1 MTARG
6 SRPSG
11 PGRREWPE
19 AREGR
24 PGRRRRRRLFAW
36 TSVAL
41 AIVVTASA
49 LGIYFTVRAK
59 LDSIGHIVMADKNH
73 RPRSYNNALN
83 ILLLGSDTRSG
94 HNKMIGGKVGC
105 NCSDTIMVAH
115 ISPGRHEVT
124 VLSIPRDTVV
134 PLYKCDAVQGTPG
147 QTEDLNAY
155 ERINA
160 TLEAGGPECVR
171 TTVEQ
176 QTHIRINDIIQLDFT
191 GFQRVIND
199 VGGVNVCVP
208 VAISD
213 PHRTLS
219 NGDVVG
225 SGLKL
230 SAGRHHITG
239 KVALKFWRAR
249 YALADGGDVDRIKR
263 DQYLMAQIVK
273 GVLHSGLL
281 TSPTK
286 LYSVITDVA
295 SSMSTDATASD
306 LVHIATSLSGISTK
320 DVQFVTAPVD
330 PYPPDTNELE
340 FAPHAKAVFASIA
353 QDQKLPPSAKR
364 GHKGKTTLLTT
375 SPAKVKVAVLN
386 GTSISQLAS
395 KVATDLAG
403 RGFTI
408 VGQPGNA
415 ATSTYVQ
422 SVIEY
427 GSAAEHPAVATL
439 RQQFPNATVKQ
450 VTGLSP
456 GTLQL
461 ILGTS
466 FHALAAQSKPLGSIS
481 GSFKASSPCR
491 NGAFFGPNLTKP
503 SGKIRCAC

>member
-1 MTARG
+1 LLR
-6 SRPSG
+6 
-11 PGRREWPE
+11 
-19 AREGR
+19 
-24 PGRRRRRRLFAW
+24 W
-36 TSVAL
+36 TCIAL
-41 AIVVTASA
+41 TVMVTAA
-49 LGIYFTVRAK
+49 GLGVYFTVQAK
-59 LDSIGHIVMADKNH
+59 LDSIGHIAMADRYH
-73 RPRSYNNALN
+73 RPHSHSNALN

-94 HNKMIGGKVGC
+94 HNGVIGGKGGC

-147 QTEDLNAY
+147 QAADPNAV

-176 QTHIRINDIIQLDFT
+176 QTGIRINEIIQLDFT

-208 VAISD
+208 VAIHD
-213 PHRTLS
+213 RIRTLA
-219 NGDVVG
+219 NGDKVG
-225 SGLKL
+225 SGLNL

-239 KVALKFWRAR
+239 RVALRFWRAR

-263 DQYLMAQIVK
+263 DQYLMAQVVK

-286 LYSVITDVA
+286 LYSVITDTA
-295 SSMSTDATASD
+295 SSMSTDASTSD
-306 LVHIATSLSGISTK
+306 LVRIATSLRGISTN
-320 DVQFVTAPVD
+320 DVQFVIPPTV
-330 PYPPDTNELE
+330 PYPPDMNELE
-340 FAPHAKAVFASIA
+340 FAPHAHAVFAAIA
-353 QDQKLPPSAKR
+353 RDQTLPPASKP
-364 GHKGKTTLLTT
+364 GHKGKSTLLAK
-375 SPAKVKVAVLN
+375 SPAKVKVTVLN
-386 GTSISQLAS
+386 GTTISQLAA

-415 ATSTYVQ
+415 ASSNYVQ

-427 GSAAEHPAVATL
+427 GSAAENPAVNTL
-439 RQQFPNATVKQ
+439 RQQFPGATVKH
-450 VTGLSP
+450 VSSLTS
-456 GTLQL
+456 GTLHL

-466 FHALAAQSKPLGSIS
+466 FRSLARQSKPLGSIS

-491 NGAFFGPNLTKP
+491 NNAFFGPNLNKP
-503 SGKIRCAC
+503 AGKVSCAC

>member
-6 SRPSG
+6 SS
-11 PGRREWPE
+11 RRN
-19 AREGR
+19 
-24 PGRRRRRRLFAW
+24 RRRLRQVSPGRGRSRRSRLFGW
-36 TSVAL
+36 TSIVMTV
-41 AIVVTASA
+41 VVTVAV
-49 LGIYFTVRAK
+49 LGLYFTVRAK
-59 LDSIGHIVMADKNH
+59 LDSIGHIVMADKTH
-73 RPRSYNNALN
+73 RPPSYNNALN
-83 ILLLGSDTRSG
+83 ILLLGSDSRSG
-94 HNKMIGGKVGC
+94 HNAAIGGKVGC

-147 QTEDLNAY
+147 QAADPSAL

-176 QTHIRINDIIQLDFT
+176 QTGIRINDVIQLDFT

-208 VAISD
+208 VAIDD
-213 PHRTLS
+213 PHRTLA

-225 SGLKL
+225 SGLRL

-249 YALADGGDVDRIKR
+249 YALADGGDVARIAR
-263 DQYLMAQIVK
+263 DQYLMAQIAK

-286 LYSVITDVA
+286 LYSVITDIA
-295 SSMSTDATASD
+295 SSMSTDATPAD
-306 LVHIATSLSGISTK
+306 LVRIATSLRGLSTK
-320 DVQFVTAPVD
+320 DVQFVTTPTI
-330 PYPPDTNELE
+330 PYSPNPNELE
-340 FAPHAKAVFASIA
+340 LAPHARAVFAAIA
-353 QDQKLPPSAKR
+353 QDQKLPPSPKHK
-364 GHKGKTTLLTT
+364 HKGKATLLTT
-375 SPAKVKVAVLN
+375 SPANVKVTVLN

-395 KVATDLAG
+395 KVAAGLAG

-415 ATSTYVQ
+415 ASSNYVQ

-427 GSAAEHPAVATL
+427 GSAALHPAVDTL
-439 RQQFPNATVKQ
+439 HQQFPNATVKL
-450 VTGLSP
+450 VPGLTP
-456 GTLQL
+456 GRLQL
-461 ILGTS
+461 ILGSS
-466 FHALAAQSKPLGSIS
+466 FHALAPQNKPLGSIA
-481 GSFKASSPCR
+481 GSFKASSHCR
-491 NGAFFGPNLTKP
+491 NGAFFGPNLAKP
-503 SGKIRCAC
+503 SAKTSCAC

>member
-1 MTARG
+1 MTPRWSSRRNDDDSAR
-6 SRPSG
+6 SST
-11 PGRREWPE
+11 
-19 AREGR
+19 
-24 PGRRRRRRLFAW
+24 GRRRGVSRHSRLFGW
-36 TSVAL
+36 T
-41 AIVVTASA
+41 AIVMTVVVTATV
-49 LGIYFTVRAK
+49 LGLYFTVRAK
-59 LDSIGHIVMADKNH
+59 LDSIGRIVIADTHH
-73 RPRSYNNALN
+73 RPPSYNNALN
-83 ILLLGSDTRSG
+83 VMLLGSDTRSG
-94 HNKMIGGKVGC
+94 HNAAIGGRIGC

-147 QTEDLNAY
+147 QAADPSAL

-176 QTHIRINDIIQLDFT
+176 QTGIRINDVIQLDFT

-208 VAISD
+208 VAIHD
-213 PHRTLS
+213 PHKTLA

-225 SGLKL
+225 SGLSL

-249 YALADGGDVDRIKR
+249 YALADGGDVARIER
-263 DQYLMAQIVK
+263 DQYLMAQVAK

-286 LYSVITDVA
+286 LYSVISDIA
-295 SSMSTDATASD
+295 SSMSTDATPSD
-306 LVHIATSLSGISTK
+306 LVRIATSLSGISTK
-320 DVQFVTAPVD
+320 DVQFVTAPTV
-330 PYPPDTNELE
+330 PYQPNPNELE
-340 FAPHAKAVFASIA
+340 FAPHAHAVFAAIA
-353 QDQKLPPSAKR
+353 QDQKLPASPKR
-364 GHKGKTTLLTT
+364 GHKGKSTLLTT

-395 KVATDLAG
+395 KVAAGLAE

-415 ATSTYVQ
+415 ASPDYVQ

-427 GSAAEHPAVATL
+427 GSLAQHPAIDTL
-439 RQQFPNATVKQ
+439 REQLPGASVKQ
-450 VTGLSP
+450 VPGLTP

-466 FHALAAQSKPLGSIS
+466 FRSLASQTKPLGSIS
-481 GSFKASSPCR
+481 GSFKANSNCR
-491 NGAFFGPNLTKP
+491 NGAFFGPNLAKP
-503 SGKIRCAC
+503 SGRVGCAC